1 MHQGNASLKLGEEK
15 HLADA
20 RCGEGFVSELGL
32 RLSVEFDVL
41 RIESGAIVLQ
51 LPVQGLIGLS
61 LDDGNNEIGIPGPG
75 VFLIV
80 G

>member
-1 MHQGNASLKLGEEK
+1 
-15 HLADA
+15 
-20 RCGEGFVSELGL
+20 
-32 RLSVEFDVL
+32 VEFDVL
-41 RIESGAIVLQ
+41 WIESGAIVLQ
-51 LPVQGLIGLS
+51 FPVQDLMGLS